1 MASYLRP
8 RRGKEAT
15 AKSQNIVLK
24 RGEVFFETPS
34 GGVGTGIGKIKM
46 GDGSTSYA
54 SLPYFLKQLDLND
67 NNTKCAFT
75 NATAATDKSNNT
87 TYLNNIAPSNNLK
100 TLFQNIKQL
109 LLNYNSQL
117 TSLNNDLANKQPKG
131 NYQPAGSYAAFN
143 HNHDGKYQPAGS
155 YASAGH
161 NHDDR
166 YLPLKCIKIYT
177 QTKSCSLG
185 SGSETSALAKFNWG
199 ETNQTRIACN
209 VTFHGSGS
217 SWMCCYG
224 TDYDSSGIYVKAR
237 NLGPGTFNGDC
248 RLTVI
253 YI

>member
-87 TYLNNIAPSNNLK
+87 TYLNNIAPSSNLK

-117 TSLNNDLANKQPKG
+117 TSLNNDLDPKNAEKIIELSIG
-131 NYQPAGSYAAFN
+131 QHYSTSKIIDKYKYLLIIGIEHRLVPIWQIKKFDRVNAGIN
-143 HNHDGKYQPAGS
+143 
-155 YASAGH
+155 
-161 NHDDR
+161 
-166 YLPLKCIKIYT
+166 
-177 QTKSCSLG
+177 
-185 SGSETSALAKFNWG
+185 G
-199 ETNQTRIACN
+199 E
-209 VTFHGSGS
+209 
-217 SWMCCYG
+217 
-224 TDYDSSGIYVKAR
+224 
-237 NLGPGTFNGDC
+237 
-248 RLTVI
+248 
-253 YI
+253 

>member
-117 TSLNNDLANKQPKG
+117 TSLNNDLDLKNVEKITELSIGQDYSTSKIIDKYKYLSIIGIEHKLVPIWQIRNFDIVTVSLSRVSSKNIYAFQFITITHAN
-131 NYQPAGSYAAFN
+131 
-143 HNHDGKYQPAGS
+143 
-155 YASAGH
+155 
-161 NHDDR
+161 
-166 YLPLKCIKIYT
+166 IT
-177 QTKSCSLG
+177 
-185 SGSETSALAKFNWG
+185 
-199 ETNQTRIACN
+199 
-209 VTFHGSGS
+209 
-217 SWMCCYG
+217 
-224 TDYDSSGIYVKAR
+224 YDSIDIDFWEDPNIALYGIY
-237 NLGPGTFNGDC
+237 
-248 RLTVI
+248 
-253 YI
+253 

>member
-54 SLPYFLKQLDLND
+54 SLPYFLRQLDLND

-117 TSLNNDLANKQPKG
+117 TSLNNDLESISQSLDGVIIYKKNSSESIPVQNDKLQIGYMFKQ
-131 NYQPAGSYAAFN
+131 
-143 HNHDGKYQPAGS
+143 
-155 YASAGH
+155 
-161 NHDDR
+161 
-166 YLPLKCIKIYT
+166 
-177 QTKSCSLG
+177 QT
-185 SGSETSALAKFNWG
+185 
-199 ETNQTRIACN
+199 
-209 VTFHGSGS
+209 
-217 SWMCCYG
+217 
-224 TDYDSSGIYVKAR
+224 
-237 NLGPGTFNGDC
+237 NGDN
-248 RLTVI
+248 I
-253 YI
+253 AYIQFDIEYIHIQFAAGNNHLYKYIKYGNNPWTPIDN